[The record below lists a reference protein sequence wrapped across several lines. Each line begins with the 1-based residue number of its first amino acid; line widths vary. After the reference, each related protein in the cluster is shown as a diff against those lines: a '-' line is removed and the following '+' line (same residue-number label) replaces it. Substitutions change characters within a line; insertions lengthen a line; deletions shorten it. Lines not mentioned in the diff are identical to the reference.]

1 MAKRT
6 QFNRAPAEDDWTIL
20 GRWFL
25 ADHST
30 RTISP
35 FSKITVSEYIEN
47 RIKENTPESLDEAER
62 LAVGGAGLLQRIEQ
76 AKKASAKQMAPSAGK
91 EGHAR

>member
-62 LAVGGAGLLQRIEQ
+62 LAVGNAGLLKRIANARAQHETP
-76 AKKASAKQMAPSAGK
+76 AAP
-91 EGHAR
+91 ARP